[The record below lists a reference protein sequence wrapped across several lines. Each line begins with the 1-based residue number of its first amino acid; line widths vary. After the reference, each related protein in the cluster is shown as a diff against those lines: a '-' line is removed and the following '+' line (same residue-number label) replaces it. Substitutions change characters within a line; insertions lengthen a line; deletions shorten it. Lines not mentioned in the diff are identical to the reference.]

1 MARYEYRADE
11 NLKGRELEEGYISR
25 TATQKEARVSI
36 YNGAQNLAARMGFG
50 KDTTK
55 AKQIAQ
61 SWANR
66 VEWIVRY
73 IWIYRR

>member
-1 MARYEYRADE
+1 
-11 NLKGRELEEGYISR
+11 LEEGYISR
-25 TATQKEARVSI
+25 TTTQKEARVSI
-36 YNGAQNLAARMGFG
+36 YNGAQNLAVRMGFG

-61 SWANR
+61 SGANR
-66 VEWIVRY
+66 VEWIVGY